1 MTSMPASRSARAMTL
16 APRSWPSN
24 PGLAISTRIFF
35 SGIVA
40 LLPLLCAL
48 CVLCVERLLVAIVG
62 HDESANAI
70 FQDRHIEIDQQS
82 KLVPGESQIS
92 QYYCFVDR
100 AKTIDRFELN
110 DDPAFDKQVQAKSTF
125 QLCSFVNKRDGLLLF
140 ETNTAK

>member
-1 MTSMPASRSARAMTL
+1 MTSIPASRSARAMTL

-48 CVLCVERLLVAIVG
+48 CVLCVERRLVAIGG

-70 FQDRHIEIDQQS
+70 FQDRHIEIDS
-82 KLVPGESQIS
+82 
-92 QYYCFVDR
+92 
-100 AKTIDRFELN
+100 A
-110 DDPAFDKQVQAKSTF
+110 VQAGARRVADKSI
-125 QLCSFVNKRDGLLLF
+125 LLLRGSGQDHQPI
-140 ETNTAK
+140 